1 MSEIKNKISNFLYNV
16 SVENS
21 AAADRELENIMK
33 LKIQGLLDSE
43 YEKVK
48 ASFSQE
54 KN

>member
-1 MSEIKNKISNFLYNV
+1 MSEIKNKISNLLYNI
-16 SVENS
+16 SVENR
-21 AAADRELENIMK
+21 AAADRELETIMK
-33 LKIQGLLDSE
+33 LKIKGLLDSE